1 MSINDS
7 YSVLINAD
15 GKYWVSISIT
25 CGANDTNVIF
35 TWARGIGL
43 GSNTLIS
50 YGSRA
55 QTSNICTAF
64 HLDEFLA
71 GDRIIVSVDQS
82 NNCGNVTSIW
92 EFVPDNFEIQQLTV
106 LNQNLSDLIDV
117 QAATPATND
126 ILQFDGTNWVNV
138 NTPTVSALSY
148 FSSSATSTTASSST
162 TGTYNLR
169 AADGSI
175 VTV

>member
-1 MSINDS
+1 
-7 YSVLINAD
+7 
-15 GKYWVSISIT
+15 
-25 CGANDTNVIF
+25 
-35 TWARGIGL
+35 
-43 GSNTLIS
+43 
-50 YGSRA
+50 
-55 QTSNICTAF
+55 
-64 HLDEFLA
+64 
-71 GDRIIVSVDQS
+71 
-82 NNCGNVTSIW
+82 
-92 EFVPDNFEIQQLTV
+92 
-106 LNQNLSDLIDV
+106 LSDLIDV

-126 ILQFDGTNWVNV
+126 ILQFNGTNWVNV